1 MFGNNE
7 TKRFATWFPGKSAA
21 RDRWGEP
28 VGTEIGSK
36 EFKASNNAA
45 TAADRMRW
53 SLGHS

>member
-7 TKRFATWFPGKSAA
+7 TKRFATWFPGKSTA

-53 SLGHS
+53 SLGHA